1 MTEMTVLDRA
11 HAAMEAG
18 QDDPQARLRFYETLA
33 ASELYVLLE
42 EEVEADPQAGG
53 QAGDESVAPRCFEVE
68 GQSFVLVFDR
78 EDRLADFAGGPAP
91 YAAMTGRAVAEALAE
106 GGLGLG
112 VNLEVAPSSILLPA
126 EAVAW
131 LAGILSERP
140 EELEARATSF
150 RPPAG
155 LPDRLLT
162 ALDARLATAGGLA
175 DLAYLVAVEYDNGA
189 AGHMLGIIDAV
200 PGAQDAL
207 ARAVSDGLSFS
218 GLEAAALDVAFFRGT
233 DPAAARLARVGLRF
247 DLPKPERR
255 EALPGAAPGMD
266 PDRPPRLK

>member
-11 HAAMEAG
+11 HAAMQAE
-18 QDDPQARLRFYETLA
+18 QDAPKARLRFYETLA

-42 EEVEADPQAGG
+42 EAAETDP

-68 GQSFVLVFDR
+68 GHAFVLVFDR

-91 YAAMTGRAVAEALAE
+91 YAAMTGRAVAEALAQ

-112 VNLEVAPSSILLPA
+112 VNLEVAPSSILLPP

-131 LAGILSERP
+131 LAGVLSERP
-140 EELEARATSF
+140 VELQARATSF

-155 LPDRLLT
+155 LPEPLLT
-162 ALDARLATAGGLA
+162 GLDARLATAGGLA
-175 DLAYLVAVEYDNGA
+175 DLAYLVAVDYDNGA
-189 AGHMLGIIDAV
+189 AGHMLGIIDAL

-207 ARAVSDGLSFS
+207 ARAVSDVLHFS

-233 DPAAARLARVGLRF
+233 DPVAARLARVGLRF
-247 DLPKPERR
+247 DLPKPETSQAR
-255 EALPGAAPGMD
+255 PGAAPGMD
-266 PDRPPRLK
+266 PDRPPRLR